1 MRSCILNESLF
12 NCSVSGSGLT
22 NIFNAIL
29 SRRIGLQ
36 HGGVVTRPTQA
47 LIGEHG
53 PEAVIPLSRGG
64 PLDNSAL
71 IKEVQGLRAEV
82 RQLRAEQG
90 GTVQFKGRLVVG
102 GREMG
107 EFVTETVEYSRARR
121 QATDRGRL

>member
-1 MRSCILNESLF
+1 M
-12 NCSVSGSGLT
+12 
-22 NIFNAIL
+22 
-29 SRRIGLQ
+29 
-36 HGGVVTRPTQA
+36 
-47 LIGEHG
+47 
-53 PEAVIPLSRGG
+53 IPLSRGG